1 MEGKALR
8 LVFKAARIAGCTGR
22 RGEGE
27 LGENGEGLG
36 LSQGRGEG
44 LRRECPRGS
53 AAKAGVG
60 LLEGGSGR
68 VGQLSGARPRSDE
81 NKADASLTLPR
92 KYFEHSGGRSA
103 TAQKQQNESAKR
115 GEREEETENRAAE
128 LGLPVQERHGLS
140 WCWSM
145 SFSTVCCDRR
155 TRTQTGGRNRAM
167 HTGKIA

>member
-1 MEGKALR
+1 LEGKALR

-81 NKADASLTLPR
+81 NKADASPTLPKKVLR
-92 KYFEHSGGRSA
+92 ALGREIGNGS
-103 TAQKQQNESAKR
+103 K
-115 GEREEETENRAAE
+115 AAE
-128 LGLPVQERHGLS
+128 RIGETRREGGGDGESSGRARLASSRKA
-140 WCWSM
+140 WSELVLEYELQHCLLRP
-145 SFSTVCCDRR
+145 SDTDTDR
-155 TRTQTGGRNRAM
+155 
-167 HTGKIA
+167 GKE